1 MDQEILNEEPRAS
14 EQRQLRAEDM
24 LALLPE
30 RYQQVFEMRYI
41 EKLKYREIAAKTGIP
56 MGTIKT
62 YLFRAKAALNTNAKK
77 ADQKD
82 A

>member
-1 MDQEILNEEPRAS
+1 ML
-14 EQRQLRAEDM
+14 DM
-24 LALLPE
+24 LPE
-30 RYQQVFEMRYI
+30 RYRKVFEMRYI
-41 EKLKYREIAAKTGIP
+41 ERLKYREIADRTGIP

-62 YLFRAKAALNTNAKK
+62 YLFRAKAFLNANAKK